1 MTILALDISSNTGY
15 ALLTEGGSLKAWG
28 NLWNDKVVHE
38 HGEYPWSYVDAAGS
52 IAEKVEAVVN
62 KYNPGRVIIE
72 ETNKAKARYTQKF
85 LEFTHLSVLKMLR
98 NQGYTGLVTYISTSI
113 WRRQVGI
120 ELSKEQKK
128 ANAKLSKAKS
138 KAGGSLT
145 PAEKKALGVKGRVTK
160 KHIAVQEVN
169 RRFGLEFKQKDND
182 VAEAILLGCAY
193 IEGAP
198 HADGKK

>member
-15 ALLTEGGSLKAWG
+15 ALLTEGGSLKSWG
-28 NLWNDKVVHE
+28 NLWNDQVVHE
-38 HGEYPWSYVDAAGS
+38 FGEYPWSYVKAAEG
-52 IAEKVEAVVN
+52 IRDRVEFVIRKFNPDRVV
-62 KYNPGRVIIE
+62 IE

-85 LEFTHLSVLKMLR
+85 LEFTHLSVLKMLQD
-98 NQGYTGLVTYISTSI
+98 QGYTGLVTYISTSI

-145 PAEKKALGVKGRVTK
+145 PAEKKVLGLKGRVTK

-169 RRFGLEFKQKDND
+169 RRFGLDFKQKDND
-182 VAEAILLGCAY
+182 IAEAILLGCAF